1 MTAPVL
7 YSYRRCPYA
16 MRARMA
22 LHCSGIEVEIR
33 EIALRQKPAAMLAAS
48 PKGTV
53 PVLVVPG
60 GAVIDESLEI
70 MRWALA
76 QHDPQAWL
84 NDVARSE
91 VLIAENDGSFKQ
103 ALDRYKYAE
112 RFPEHPQQTYRA
124 QGERFLSQLETQLQ
138 EHAYLLDA
146 EPRLADIAIFPFV
159 RQFAAVDPAWWEA
172 APYPALSAWLALW
185 VRSALFD
192 SIMQKHPVWVEA

>member
-1 MTAPVL
+1 MTAPIL

-22 LHCSGIEVEIR
+22 LHYSGIEVEIR

-53 PVLVVPG
+53 PVLVLPDG
-60 GAVIDESLEI
+60 TVIDESLDI

-84 NDVARSE
+84 NDAARSE

-124 QGERFLSQLETQLQ
+124 QGEHFLSQLEIQLQ
-138 EHAYLLDA
+138 QHAHLLGA

-159 RQFAAVDPAWWEA
+159 RQFAAVDPMWWEA
-172 APYPALSAWLALW
+172 SPYPALRGWLAHW
-185 VRSALFD
+185 VESALFD
-192 SIMQKHPVWVEA
+192 SIMQKHQVWVEA

>member
-22 LHCSGIEVEIR
+22 LHYSGIEVVIR
-33 EIALRQKPAAMLAAS
+33 EIALRQKPAAMLSAS

-53 PVLVVPG
+53 PVLVLSD
-60 GAVIDESLEI
+60 GAVIDESLDI

-76 QHDPQAWL
+76 QRDPQAWL
-84 NDVARSE
+84 KNVTDSE
-91 VLIAENDGSFKQ
+91 TLIAENDGSFKQ

-112 RFPEHPQQTYRA
+112 RFPEHPQQTYRV
-124 QGERFLSQLETQLQ
+124 QGELFLSQLETHLQ
-138 EHAYLLDA
+138 QHAYLLDA

-159 RQFAAVDPAWWEA
+159 RQFAAVDPAWWED
-172 APYPALSAWLALW
+172 APYPALRSWLAHW
-185 VRSALFD
+185 AESALFD
-192 SIMQKHPVWVEA
+192 SIMQKYPVWVEA